1 MSQERDRRL
10 DEILD
15 GGAAGASAEEQRL
28 AAMRAAMKQLQ
39 VSESSGVRF
48 DDVMRR
54 VRTETPQPTGL
65 VRPWSQ
71 WLKRGA
77 VLVPVA
83 ASVIVAVLMFRGSA
97 GEPATN
103 TPAIAR
109 VEPTTTAPSTGRSVT
124 ESVPEIARAAT
135 AEPESVVTDSRPFV
149 RVPRERGVER
159 VRRATN
165 ERPRPMLAMADTGLR
180 KSANGAEATLE
191 SAPAA
196 TLAMEGAPMVAAIP
210 GGQSV
215 ARGSGRTEMNPL
227 AVGEADTSADEETV
241 IVVTSR
247 RDAKTGISVAQEV
260 EPTENVEFGG

>member
-15 GGAAGASAEEQRL
+15 GGAAGASTEEQRL
-28 AAMRAAMKQLQ
+28 AAMRAAMRHLQ

-54 VRTETPQPTGL
+54 VRTETPQPMGL

-83 ASVIVAVLMFRGSA
+83 ASVIAAMLMFRGSA
-97 GEPATN
+97 GEPATK

-124 ESVPEIARAAT
+124 ESVPEISRAAT
-135 AEPESVVTDSRPFV
+135 AEPDSVVTDSRPVV
-149 RVPRERGVER
+149 RAPRERGAER
-159 VRRATN
+159 VRRAPN
-165 ERPRPMLAMADTGLR
+165 ERPRPLLAMADTGLR
-180 KSANGAEATLE
+180 KSANGAETTLE

-196 TLAMEGAPMVAAIP
+196 TLAMEGAPMAAAMP
-210 GGQSV
+210 GGQS
-215 ARGSGRTEMNPL
+215 ASRGSGATEMTPM
-227 AVGEADTSADEETV
+227 AVGEAGGAADEDTV

>member
-28 AAMRAAMKQLQ
+28 AAMRAAMRHLQ

-83 ASVIVAVLMFRGSA
+83 ASVIAAVLMFRGSA

-103 TPAIAR
+103 TTAIAR
-109 VEPTTTAPSTGRSVT
+109 VEPTTTTPSAGQNVM
-124 ESVPEIARAAT
+124 ESVPEIARAART
-135 AEPESVVTDSRPFV
+135 EPESVMTDSRPAV
-149 RVPRERGVER
+149 RAPRERSAER

-165 ERPRPMLAMADTGLR
+165 ERPRPLLAMADTGLR
-180 KSANGAEATLE
+180 KSANGAETTLDA
-191 SAPAA
+191 APTA
-196 TLAMEGAPMVAAIP
+196 TLAMEGSPMAAAVP

-215 ARGSGRTEMNPL
+215 SRGSEATQMIPL
-227 AVGEADTSADEETV
+227 AVGEAGGAADEDTV